1 MADQDENWSQEAIS
15 LEEGEFLQ
23 DQIWCERNSRNLS
36 CYVKF
41 MDQIIC
47 YLWESFNLLQMIVN
61 SEIIYIM

>member
-15 LEEGEFLQ
+15 LEESEFLQ

-36 CYVKF
+36 CYGKF
-41 MDQIIC
+41 TDQIIW
-47 YLWESFNLLQMIVN
+47 YLWKSFNLLQMIVN